1 MPTPPKLA
9 SDVQTRLRAIA
20 HDLSNSLE
28 TIMQASYLLAQS
40 ALKDE
45 EKKWVSLI
53 EEAAQD
59 AARLNRDLREV
70 LRSQQE
76 PT

>member
-9 SDVQTRLRAIA
+9 SDVQTRLRTIA

-70 LRSQQE
+70 LRSQHE

>member
-9 SDVQTRLRAIA
+9 PDVQTRLRAIA

-28 TIMQASYLLAQS
+28 TIMQASYLLAQAS
-40 ALKDE
+40 LKEE

-53 EEAAQD
+53 EDAAQD
-59 AARLNRDLREV
+59 AARINRDLREV
-70 LRSQQE
+70 LRNQ
-76 PT
+76 P